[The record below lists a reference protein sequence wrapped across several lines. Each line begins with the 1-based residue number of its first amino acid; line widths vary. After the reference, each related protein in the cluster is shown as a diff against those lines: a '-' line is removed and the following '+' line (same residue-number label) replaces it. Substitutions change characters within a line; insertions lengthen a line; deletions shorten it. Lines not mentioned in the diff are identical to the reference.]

1 MPSLEVGTGQGYD
14 VQLPPLKPWIESP
27 EKPNLFYL
35 SVTKLVGR
43 NDGEGCHKVM
53 CR

>member
-1 MPSLEVGTGQGYD
+1 MPSMEVGTGQGYD

-27 EKPNLFYL
+27 EKPNYSI
-35 SVTKLVGR
+35 SVTKLAGR
-43 NDGEGCHKVM
+43 NNGEGGHKVM